1 MKTVQISF
9 CIWGVKI
16 KANLRIKKE
25 KNNTILFSYQPWLWH
40 QRRKIQKYLSGFSTQ
55 KEARKKYS
63 KFLLMDLE
71 ELNETKNKMML
82 EYYVN
87 EVFFLGTKDMWITDL
102 RKSTPFSPQ
111 AFLVLLQKSNLWY
124 WTNKYT
130 KLATK
135 NDKKF
140 KTILCDSGSR
150 IVLSCHGQS
159 DCAWDC
165 HNEPVQNYWKCEKGE
180 IENLNF
186 IQKDN
191 LRKWFL
197 WSTKKII
204 IKIFYLALISTHD

>member
-1 MKTVQISF
+1 MKR
-9 CIWGVKI
+9 KI
-16 KANLRIKKE
+16 K
-25 KNNTILFSYQPWLWH
+25 WC
-40 QRRKIQKYLSGFSTQ
+40 LSIMSM
-55 KEARKKYS
+55 
-63 KFLLMDLE
+63 KF
-71 ELNETKNKMML
+71 
-82 EYYVN
+82 
-87 EVFFLGTKDMWITDL
+87 FFLGTKDMWVTDL
-102 RKSTPFSPQ
+102 WKSTPFSPQ
-111 AFLVLLQKSNLWY
+111 AFLVLLQKISLWY

-135 NDKKF
+135 NGKKF

-165 HNEPVQNYWKCEKGE
+165 HNELVQNYWKCEKGE

-186 IQKDN
+186 RQKNN

-204 IKIFYLALISTHD
+204 IKILYLALISTCIK